1 MFKWFDFLP
10 RGLFTLKQLLTQYGL
25 LYGQMSLCHTF
36 SPVLHY
42 TDSVTSSD
50 TPIKAIQAKHCSSF
64 LCWWDL
70 LQSISVKFPL
80 CLSTPVEISSFSFR
94 IIGSKHYYKW
104 TTDNLPFKDG
114 ICFFFFI
121 YLKARQFSPTQD
133 CLEIHM
139 LKNSPMLGPMPGS
152 RCIMGCHC
160 DTHSNYELWII
171 WDLTTPAAAML
182 VLRPAR
188 QAKSVWWWLVGVAS
202 NSCTLLCAPQYFP
215 PHHRPFRALPRYR
228 DGASTPGIKT

>member
-1 MFKWFDFLP
+1 M
-10 RGLFTLKQLLTQYGL
+10 R
-25 LYGQMSLCHTF
+25 
-36 SPVLHY
+36 
-42 TDSVTSSD
+42 SVT
-50 TPIKAIQAKHCSSF
+50 KHISQISTLPFNTCWNLF
-64 LCWWDL
+64 LL
-70 LQSISVKFPL
+70 V
-80 CLSTPVEISSFSFR
+80 R

-114 ICFFFFI
+114 ICF

-188 QAKSVWWWLVGVAS
+188 QAKSVCWWLVGVAS
-202 NSCTLLCAPQYFP
+202 NSCTLLCAPQYP
-215 PHHRPFRALPRYR
+215 PPSRAFQSPAEVQRWCFDSR
-228 DGASTPGIKT
+228 DQNLIGFSAGANLQATHLGSL

>member
-1 MFKWFDFLP
+1 MLNENTHTHTLRFTWMKSLNKNFRSSGCSRPVCFARLVYIPLDSCNKTLTQKAQKTPDRWQCYTFTVMFKWFDFLP

-104 TTDNLPFKDG
+104 TTDNLPF
-114 ICFFFFI
+114 I
-121 YLKARQFSPTQD
+121 
-133 CLEIHM
+133 
-139 LKNSPMLGPMPGS
+139 
-152 RCIMGCHC
+152 
-160 DTHSNYELWII
+160 
-171 WDLTTPAAAML
+171 
-182 VLRPAR
+182 
-188 QAKSVWWWLVGVAS
+188 
-202 NSCTLLCAPQYFP
+202 
-215 PHHRPFRALPRYR
+215 
-228 DGASTPGIKT
+228 